1 MRAVTQYLKSRGF
14 GCVDD
19 SWYSLIHLWQSWYQG
34 KVPAFHC
41 YRQYNGRRKVTRTRK
56 TLGMAKTIPEDWA
69 NLALNEKVDIVVSE
83 ATVNERVHQVL
94 EDNNF
99 RVRANQLLELA
110 FALGAGAFVEYL
122 DRDRVRID
130 YVRAGLIYPLVWDNG
145 EVLDCAFASER
156 AAGQEKQLTLT
167 IHRRDE
173 HGFYL
178 LENHLFRR
186 QGNVLTELDLPEGVK
201 PEVNTGSAV
210 PLFQLIRPNIVN
222 NVDLNCPMGISV
234 FANAIDQ
241 LEGVDLVYDS
251 YQNEFRLGR
260 KRITVPVTMA
270 RIAMEED
277 GSAVPV
283 FDDNDTE
290 FYAVPSM
297 EGAENKI
304 VEHNME
310 LRHEAHEAAIKS
322 GLAQTGGVF
331 ENLTRTTAHT
341 ATKQFEN
348 ALDRAWLQIAS
359 GGFDYNAA
367 IRKTI
372 KDLAR
377 QGVASVTY
385 PSGHTDALEVAVRRA
400 VVTGC
405 NQTAAK
411 AQIALMDELG
421 TDLVETTAYRG
432 ARPSHA
438 GWQGQIFSRSGRSGK
453 YPDFVSSTGYGT
465 GPGLC
470 GWNCSHSF
478 GPYVEGAPRAYSP
491 ALLER
496 YESQTVTYNGKDL
509 TLYEAGRQQR
519 YIERQIRRW
528 KREYAAMGGAGL
540 DAGEAAAKLSAW
552 RAREKDFCQQTG
564 LKRQGDRSQVA

>member
-156 AAGQEKQLTLT
+156 AAGKEKQLTLT

-277 GSAVPV
+277 ASAVPV

-322 GLAQTGGVF
+322 GLALLSYKCGMGDDRYSFDQGRVK
-331 ENLTRTTAHT
+331 TA
-341 ATKQFEN
+341 KEVVS
-348 ALDRAWLQIAS
+348 DKS
-359 GGFDYNAA
+359 
-367 IRKTI
+367 
-372 KDLAR
+372 DLF
-377 QGVASVTY
+377 QSLKK
-385 PSGHTDALEVAVRRA
+385 H
-400 VVTGC
+400 
-405 NQTAAK
+405 
-411 AQIALMDELG
+411 EL
-421 TDLVETTAYRG
+421 
-432 ARPSHA
+432 
-438 GWQGQIFSRSGRSGK
+438 
-453 YPDFVSSTGYGT
+453 
-465 GPGLC
+465 
-470 GWNCSHSF
+470 
-478 GPYVEGAPRAYSP
+478 
-491 ALLER
+491 LLER
-496 YESQTVTYNGKDL
+496 ALVGLVDAVASLLGLGTGFETVVNFDDSIIEDADSTRQRDL
-509 TLYEAGRQQR
+509 QEVRDGIMQKWEFRKKWYGENERTAKAMCPPDQGRDP
-519 YIERQIRRW
+519 Y
-528 KREYAAMGGAGL
+528 GL
-540 DAGEAAAKLSAW
+540 
-552 RAREKDFCQQTG
+552 
-564 LKRQGDRSQVA
+564 V